1 MPKKLEL
8 FELTK
13 RYGKHSVFKD
23 LNLEVDEN
31 EFFVILGPSGVGKS
45 TLLKL
50 IVGIEAPDHGKVV
63 INGKDMTNVPTNRRN
78 IAMVFQNYA
87 LYPNMTVFDNIAFPL
102 RMHGQRN
109 IARTVID
116 AAKKLNI
123 ADILKKNATKISGGQ
138 KQRVALA
145 RAIVRKPALFLLDE
159 PLSNLDARVRF
170 SAREELKHIQT
181 DLHDTF
187 VFVTHDQSEAA
198 SLADRVAVLHEGKVE
213 QTAPFHQLYSR
224 PSTEWLGD
232 FIGNYPMNFLPG
244 EFVGEDPECNAG
256 FRSEWLEEA
265 SSGVDC
271 TVQGIEVVGD
281 IFYTFCRTGEVADST
296 DLKGLEDSY
305 SLIYKSPK
313 RREFGEKLTLKVT
326 QYLKFKDGYLVEDG
340 TGT

>member
-1 MPKKLEL
+1 ME
-8 FELTK
+8 
-13 RYGKHSVFKD
+13 
-23 LNLEVDEN
+23 EN

-50 IVGIEAPDHGKVV
+50 IVGIEPPDHGQVI
-63 INGKDMTNVPTNRRN
+63 INGKDVTNLPTNRRN

-102 RMHGQRN
+102 RMHGKRN
-109 IARTVID
+109 VIKPVLD

-213 QTAPFHQLYSR
+213 QTAPFHQLYSH

-244 EFVGEDPECNAG
+244 ELVGEGPEYNAG

-265 SSGVDC
+265 STGVDC
-271 TVQGIEVVGD
+271 RVQGYEVVGD
-281 IFYTFCRTGEVADST
+281 VYYTFCRTGHDTDTA
-296 DLKGLEDSY
+296 DLKELDSSY
-305 SLIYKSPK
+305 SLVYKSPK
-313 RREFGEKLTLKVT
+313 RREFGEKLTLKVSK
-326 QYLKFKDGYLVEDG
+326 YLKFKDGYLVEDG
-340 TGT
+340 AGS